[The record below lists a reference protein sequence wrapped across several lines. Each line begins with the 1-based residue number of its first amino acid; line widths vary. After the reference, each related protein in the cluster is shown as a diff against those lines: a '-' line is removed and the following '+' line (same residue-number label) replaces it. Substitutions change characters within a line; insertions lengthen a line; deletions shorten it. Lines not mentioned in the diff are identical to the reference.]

1 MDKWLKNI
9 PAQEQWSDDNSHNIA
24 QGKDK
29 NKVELAATSAGHL
42 VNWLAKS
49 SSENEYNLIG
59 SDKMSAPQRRKS
71 SGTLFEICIYTHCF
85 QQQTYSKSV
94 VCFGYIR
101 CT

>member
-9 PAQEQWSDDNSHNIA
+9 PAKEQWSDDNSHNIA

-49 SSENEYNLIG
+49 SSENE
-59 SDKMSAPQRRKS
+59 
-71 SGTLFEICIYTHCF
+71 
-85 QQQTYSKSV
+85 
-94 VCFGYIR
+94 
-101 CT
+101 